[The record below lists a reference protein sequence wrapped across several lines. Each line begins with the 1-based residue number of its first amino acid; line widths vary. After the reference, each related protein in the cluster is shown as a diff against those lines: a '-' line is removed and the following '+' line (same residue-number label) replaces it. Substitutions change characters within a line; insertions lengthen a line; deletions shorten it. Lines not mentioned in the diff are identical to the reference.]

1 MARVERT
8 EQAEADL
15 EEILDYLDEHSPD
28 AADRFAKMFKEKTEA
43 LSRMPEMGRVR
54 EELAPG
60 LRSLNVG
67 NYLVFYRP
75 ADDGIQVIRIAHGS
89 RDLPSLFEP

>member
-1 MARVERT
+1 MTRVERT

-28 AADRFAKMFKEKTEA
+28 AADRFAVIFKEKTEA
-43 LSRMPEMGRVR
+43 LAQMPEMGRVR

-60 LRSLNVG
+60 LRSLNAG
-67 NYLVFYRP
+67 NYLIFYRP
-75 ADDGIQVIRIAHGS
+75 AEGGIQVIRITHGS
-89 RDLPSLFEP
+89 RDLPSLFEA

>member
-15 EEILDYLDEHSPD
+15 EEILDYLDEHNPD
-28 AADRFAKMFKEKTEA
+28 AADRFVDIFKEKTEA
-43 LSRMPEMGRVR
+43 LARMPEMGRAR

-60 LRSLNVG
+60 LRSLNAG
-67 NYLVFYRP
+67 NYLIFYRP

-89 RDLPSLFEP
+89 RDLPGLFEA

>member
-28 AADRFAKMFKEKTEA
+28 AADRFAKIFKEKTEA
-43 LSRMPEMGRVR
+43 LAQMPEMGRAR

-60 LRSLNVG
+60 LRSLNAG
-67 NYLVFYRP
+67 NYLIFYRP
-75 ADDGIQVIRIAHGS
+75 ADERY
-89 RDLPSLFEP
+89 PSHPDSPRLA

>member
-1 MARVERT
+1 MARVVRT

-28 AADRFAKMFKEKTEA
+28 AADRFARIFKEKTEA
-43 LSRMPEMGRVR
+43 LAQMPEMGRAR

-60 LRSLNVG
+60 LRSLNAG
-67 NYLVFYRP
+67 NYLIFYRP
-75 ADDGIQVIRIAHGS
+75 AVGGIQVIRIAHGS

>member
-28 AADRFAKMFKEKTEA
+28 AADRFADIFKEKTEA
-43 LSRMPEMGRVR
+43 LARMPEMGRAR

-60 LRSLNVG
+60 LRSLNAG
-67 NYLVFYRP
+67 NYLIFYRP

-89 RDLPSLFEP
+89 RDLPGLFEA